1 MITLDTPLL
10 NCDFSLTKNLKLF
23 SAVTGVSQFQFN
35 ADMATA
41 WRKVKRDNDI
51 KFMIPDMI
59 YIYYGKS
66 DDAKYDNWVVNGI
79 NF

>member
-1 MITLDTPLL
+1 
-10 NCDFSLTKNLKLF
+10 
-23 SAVTGVSQFQFN
+23 
-35 ADMATA
+35 MATA